1 MKCKLPIIAS
11 LLLLVFFSSCSFQR
25 LLKNGTID
33 EKFEKAMELYEKKDY
48 TRTLQLFDQLSGAMR
63 ATDKAQKIA
72 YYYPFC
78 YYYQKDHTLASYYF
92 KRFYT
97 SYPNAAEAEE
107 CLYMSAYCNFL
118 NSPEYSLDQSA
129 TYDALKD
136 LQLFTNTFPDSKRVS
151 DCNELMDLLRYK
163 LEMKDY
169 RIARMY
175 YRMEDFAAAIQM
187 FNNILKDYPDSPH
200 KEELMFLIVK
210 AGHRFAVES
219 ILDKQKERHSNVIAA
234 YNDFNALYPASS
246 YQAEAKQMKE
256 KSRQQLEALSGS
268 DLYKLDHK
276 SLRIKEKRQ

>member
-1 MKCKLPIIAS
+1 MNSKLPIIAS
-11 LLLLVFFSSCSFQR
+11 LLLLVLFSSCSFQK

-48 TRTLQLFDQLSGAMR
+48 TRALQLFDQLSGAMR

-78 YYYQKDHTLASYYF
+78 YYYQKDNTLASYYF

-129 TYDALKD
+129 TYEALKD

-210 AGHRFAVES
+210 AGHRFAIES
-219 ILDKQKERHSNVIAA
+219 ILDKQRERHSQVIAA

-246 YQAEAKQMKE
+246 YQAEAKQMRE
-256 KSRQQLEALSGS
+256 RSQQQLEALSGS
-268 DLYKLDHK
+268 DQYKLDHK